1 MTNKLIK
8 KYDIMISIVMVPVDR
23 FLRFSKILPFYRNV
37 IMKKEDKFYLSKI
50 RFEHATS

>member
-23 FLRFSKILPFYRNV
+23 FLFY
-37 IMKKEDKFYLSKI
+37 KFYLSKI